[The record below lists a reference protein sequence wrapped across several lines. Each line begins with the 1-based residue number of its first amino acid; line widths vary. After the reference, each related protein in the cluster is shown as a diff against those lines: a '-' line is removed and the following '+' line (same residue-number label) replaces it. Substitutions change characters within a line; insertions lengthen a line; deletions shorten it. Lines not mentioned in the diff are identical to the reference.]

1 MLDPWCATGKT
12 IALLGSSGVGK
23 STLANALGGLNLAT
37 SEIREDDGKGRH
49 TTTARSMHRLA
60 AGGWLIDNPGM
71 RELQLADCEQGVAD
85 LFEDVLRL
93 AEKCR
98 FRNCNH
104 SGDAGCAL
112 ESAVVSG
119 EVDQRRLTNYLK
131 LQSEQA
137 RNSATLAERR
147 DRDRKTGKLYK
158 TIIADK
164 RSRRRGP

>member
-1 MLDPWCATGKT
+1 MTIPECA
-12 IALLGSSGVGK
+12 
-23 STLANALGGLNLAT
+23 
-37 SEIREDDGKGRH
+37 
-49 TTTARSMHRLA
+49 
-60 AGGWLIDNPGM
+60 
-71 RELQLADCEQGVAD
+71 ELQLADCEQGVAD